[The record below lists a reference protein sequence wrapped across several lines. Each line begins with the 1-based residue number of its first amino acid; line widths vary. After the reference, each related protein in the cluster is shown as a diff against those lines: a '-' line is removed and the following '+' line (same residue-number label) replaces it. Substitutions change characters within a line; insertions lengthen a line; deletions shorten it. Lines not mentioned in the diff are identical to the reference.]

1 MGIVISLLVNALAV
15 AVAAYLLTPHVR
27 LDGFMSALIVALIMA
42 LINTFVKPIITL
54 LTLPINLL
62 TLGLFTFIINGVLIL
77 FISGVVD
84 GFQVQNFGWAVIFSI
99 VLSLISSLLGI
110 IIK

>member
-62 TLGLFTFIINGVLIL
+62 TLG
-77 FISGVVD
+77 
-84 GFQVQNFGWAVIFSI
+84 
-99 VLSLISSLLGI
+99 
-110 IIK
+110 

>member
-99 VLSLISSLLGI
+99 VLSLISSVLGI

>member
-1 MGIVISLLVNALAV
+1 MGIVISILVNALAV

-99 VLSLISSLLGI
+99 VLSVISSVLGI

>member
-99 VLSLISSLLGI
+99 VLSVISSVLGI